1 LARGGNGIW
10 NGNGTEALPGKKEV
24 AKFTSIVV
32 GHARSSSFEPATTHP
47 IFGDDLRALRRL
59 QREQYPRSPFVIDA
73 DIEISYRRDIDEC
86 IAASAELQQL
96 TGCRRDDKP
105 TRWRRG
111 R

>member
-1 LARGGNGIW
+1 
-10 NGNGTEALPGKKEV
+10 
-24 AKFTSIVV
+24 VV
-32 GHARSSSFEPATTHP
+32 RILRRSYHSESVTPSVSRDERRAFTTHP

-96 TGCRRDDKP
+96 TGCRRDDNSRP
-105 TRWRRG
+105 QSRR
-111 R
+111 